1 MTRGRSYQPR
11 MTGDA
16 ALAELERLAGSQFDA
31 RCVAALRR
39 TTATPHAQAA

>member
-1 MTRGRSYQPR
+1 